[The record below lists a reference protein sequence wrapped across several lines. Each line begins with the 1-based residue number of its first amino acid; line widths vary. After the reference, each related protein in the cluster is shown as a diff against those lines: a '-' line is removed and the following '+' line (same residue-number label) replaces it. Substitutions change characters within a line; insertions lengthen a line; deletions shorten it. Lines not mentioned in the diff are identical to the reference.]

1 MPEATRRHDEV
12 LADIARFAGSSLE
25 LPEVLERIV
34 ERAAALTGAD
44 RASIWLLDRSGQHL
58 LPSAL
63 FGMDSAFTYEWK
75 RHPLPLA
82 EERLSQEVIATG
94 QTAVVE
100 DATIDQR
107 TDKASVEFFGDQ
119 SILVV
124 PLARRGRVIGT
135 LFVNHVRQRY
145 HFTEEDT
152 ETATTIAAQAAV
164 AIDNAQLY
172 GEARRL
178 ADQLHRSFR
187 HAGEALA
194 TGADVGANLEHMLQL
209 AVETTGADG
218 GALEL
223 LEEDHR
229 TTYAIAQAGRAP
241 DEGVARSRFPLQGAA
256 GLLGTLELW
265 RESGPFSD
273 GERALLA
280 AFAGHARSA
289 IEHARLY
296 ANLQEERKRALQA
309 ERSQA
314 EFSSMISHE
323 LRTPLALIKGY
334 SATLLRPPVPL
345 APERTRRFIEGID
358 SAATRLQRLI
368 DNLLSASRL
377 ESDMFTISPQPLEV
391 QWLVQ
396 RAVSAA
402 AVLDQQREIRVDLP
416 EGELWVLGDADQL
429 AQVLEN
435 LVSNA
440 LKYAPGN
447 DPVRVSAARDETRVR
462 LSVVDTGPGVP
473 REAIERIFD
482 KFFRIGDGASTVGTV
497 ESQGRPA
504 TTHPRGLGLGLYI
517 CRHIV
522 QAHGGRI
529 WAENGPEGGSVFH
542 VELAA
547 RANPGRDLT

>member
-1 MPEATRRHDEV
+1 MSEPTRRHDEV

-44 RASIWLLDRSGQHL
+44 RASIWLLDRGEHRL

-63 FGMDSAFTYEWK
+63 FGMDSAFTDEWK

-82 EERLSQEVIATG
+82 EERLSQQVIASGLT
-94 QTAVVE
+94 TVVE
-100 DATIDQR
+100 DATADPR
-107 TDKASVEFFGDQ
+107 TDKASVEFFSDQ

-145 HFTEEDT
+145 HFTEADI
-152 ETATTIAAQAAV
+152 ETASTVAAQAAV
-164 AIDNAQLY
+164 AIENAQLY

-194 TGADVGANLEHMLQL
+194 TGADVSANLEHMLQL

-229 TTYAIAQAGRAP
+229 TTYAIAQAGHAP
-241 DEGVARSRFPLQGAA
+241 DEGVARSQFPLQGGD

-265 RESGPFSD
+265 RAAGPFED
-273 GERALLA
+273 DERALLA

-296 ANLQEERKRALQA
+296 ASLQEERKRALQA

-334 SATLLRPPVPL
+334 SATLLRPPAPL
-345 APERTRRFIEGID
+345 AP
-358 SAATRLQRLI
+358 
-368 DNLLSASRL
+368 
-377 ESDMFTISPQPLEV
+377 
-391 QWLVQ
+391 
-396 RAVSAA
+396 
-402 AVLDQQREIRVDLP
+402 
-416 EGELWVLGDADQL
+416 
-429 AQVLEN
+429 
-435 LVSNA
+435 
-440 LKYAPGN
+440 
-447 DPVRVSAARDETRVR
+447 
-462 LSVVDTGPGVP
+462 
-473 REAIERIFD
+473 
-482 KFFRIGDGASTVGTV
+482 
-497 ESQGRPA
+497 
-504 TTHPRGLGLGLYI
+504 
-517 CRHIV
+517 
-522 QAHGGRI
+522 
-529 WAENGPEGGSVFH
+529 
-542 VELAA
+542 
-547 RANPGRDLT
+547 